1 MSLVHDQLRSRRR
14 QLELRQSDM
23 LLRAGIGRQQYHR
36 LESGGNPNLD
46 TLELA
51 AAGLDMV
58 VMLIPKERLGSVRA
72 LLEQPVGGT
81 SHGESSESLEN
92 PWDGLLREPDDE

>member
-58 VMLIPKERLGSVRA
+58 VMLIPRERLGAVRA
-72 LLEQPVGGT
+72 LLDQPAGET
-81 SHGESSESLEN
+81 SQDESSVLLEN
-92 PWDGLLREPDDE
+92 PWDGLLREADDE